1 MTEKKKSAEKIT
13 NVKELPSEI
22 LDVEVIPIKPKITLL
37 RKAIWINTWFLLGLA
52 AASNQLSANAAA
64 TVSVDTQGNVLENK
78 NQYSSRNDLEVSEEY
93 EIEEYS
99 ENYESSPSQWEGHQI
114 SHEEKGEGI
123 IVVATVDGSIAGL
136 SRHNGELVWKQNGI
150 SLVENDFPTDGN
162 LKPNSDDSSKVLS
175 PLVSTT
181 TTTTSSNHDWRT
193 AAVPS
198 VDGRIFL
205 TAPSEMTATSTVKE
219 LVTRAPFVDA
229 RGRFYVGSREA
240 TAVAL
245 DKESG
250 EILRVVSGGSESIN
264 ISEFEDRKII
274 WVGRV
279 DYSMSLFDA
288 RTGVIDVKFSSS
300 EIMGVQDMMV
310 DDIENPAGTLNLRQA
325 SNLMLPGDSKFEY
338 ESHLSLLVATP
349 NGNIGLRDPITGSL
363 EWVNSGAFNTPIAF
377 ALESSTGTSLRV
389 DIVPDAPDSDG
400 SHEYIASQIARQIDM
415 FGRTQ
420 GAEET
425 IVGALPNGQL
435 YAMPLGKRLSK
446 KKSSV
451 AASVGLPH
459 SIYSSALAIGAK
471 AITSKVPNLGRRPS
485 ATQSHHS
492 ESQHAQGQATLAK
505 KACGPKSQNFPAC
518 LVGSV
523 HKNQDSETAGEGSF
537 LDNLADEDETAVLPL
552 HEYGYNP
559 QNDSN
564 DGKFN
569 MKHITKLMGS
579 WLPPTM
585 ALLFVLSFE
594 MGRRLKAKKE
604 DGDTEVVVKDTEEE
618 SKGGETVD
626 NSGAQKVGVI
636 TVSDS
641 VLGFGG
647 HGTVVY
653 RGELDGRQVAVK
665 RMLKAYHA
673 SADREISLLIESD
686 GHPNVVRYF
695 LKEVKGDFVYLA
707 LELCEMSL
715 HDLALK
721 LRQHAPTVFKHSS
734 VMMATKEL
742 LYQIAC
748 GVRHLHSLRIVH
760 RDLKPANILLA
771 MNNRNTKKGND
782 TDPDNKL
789 VEEDEMISRFKKK
802 KYLAKIS
809 DMGLGKQLVGQSSYG
824 LSMLGTSSIPHVGE
838 SSRLT
843 GAGPGSVGW
852 QAPEVMAIRWSSETA
867 SVKSN
872 DNSQNC
878 CDSFMDGSPIDLAMN
893 SRPSRSV
900 DIFSLGCI
908 FHCTLM
914 PGIHPFGDW
923 FEREANIMRNK
934 PITDEL
940 REISPEAHD
949 LVTSM
954 ICRDQNNRPT
964 AKDVCQHP
972 FFWSS
977 QLKLAFLCDFSDRIE
992 SDSQAIEEG
1001 KDPDSQFGANVFAIE
1016 KNAADIV
1023 GTTWDKRLH
1032 PDLISNVSKFRSYDP
1047 SSLRDCLRLI
1057 RNKHHHYDE
1066 LPTSVKLEVGSNPE
1080 GLFNYFEY
1088 VFPRLLMHCYSISRE
1103 FMEET
1108 ESFMQKYSIT
1118 CVKGIQKSKGGKLLE
1133 EENKN
1138 QSIVVKEDTLMEE
1151 FESSNFDTVN
1161 KAITKEITPEHSF
1174 PSTEEAS
1181 RSSGADDTCCSE
1193 KVKNETEISTG
1204 VSSNKLTLPTNDI
1217 VIWEGST
1224 ASKTFNCR
1232 GWCRGEDEWN
1242 RGLDANL
1249 KKHDSTLSR
1258 CSTDTKFRTRL
1269 CNHWDVSLGTF
1280 CPMRKKK
1287 KCIFAHGPI
1296 ELRVKEGKKN
1306 RWGKLVDKNG
1316 NNSNPRHSGGEDTY
1330 GAARSIET
1338 MRKDEGKWNTNK
1350 KTKLVATRMKPQVM
1364 EKETDVEVNS

>member
-1 MTEKKKSAEKIT
+1 MEKKNSAGEDANLIK
-13 NVKELPSEI
+13 LSSEV
-22 LDVEVIPIKPKITLL
+22 LDAEVISAKPQNTIL
-37 RKAIWINTWFLLGLA
+37 RKAIWINTWFLLSLA
-52 AASNQLSANAAA
+52 AASIIFQQMRRQQFSK
-64 TVSVDTQGNVLENK
+64 GKVLEDQNR
-78 NQYSSRNDLEVSEEY
+78 YPTRNELEVSEEF

-99 ENYESSPSQWEGHQI
+99 QNQESAPSQWKKEDL
-114 SHEEKGEGI
+114 SCREESDV

-136 SRHNGELVWKQNGI
+136 SRHDGELVWKKNGVA
-150 SLVENDFPTDGN
+150 LVENDFPTDD
-162 LKPNSDDSSKVLS
+162 NSADKYISDSSKLLT

-198 VDGRIFL
+198 VDGKIFL
-205 TAPSEMTATSTVKE
+205 TAPSEMTAKSTVKE

-245 DKESG
+245 DKKSG
-250 EILRVVSGGSESIN
+250 EILCVVSGGSDSLDIN
-264 ISEFEDRKII
+264 EFEGRDII

-300 EIMGVQDMMV
+300 EIMGVQDMMLEDV
-310 DDIENPAGTLNLRQA
+310 KNPTGTLNLQQA
-325 SNLMLPGDSKFEY
+325 SHLMLPGNKKFDD
-338 ESHLSLLVATP
+338 ESQLSMLVATP
-349 NGNIGLRDPITGSL
+349 SGNIGLRDPTTGSF
-363 EWVNSGAFNTPIAF
+363 EWMNSEAFDTPIAF
-377 ALESSTGTSLRV
+377 ALDSSTGMSLGV
-389 DIVPDAPDSDG
+389 DILPDAPNSNDSP
-400 SHEYIASQIARQIDM
+400 QIDI
-415 FGRTQ
+415 FGSQ
-420 GAEET
+420 GIEET

-446 KKSSV
+446 KKSSIP
-451 AASVGLPH
+451 ASIGLPH
-459 SIYSSALAIGAK
+459 SLYSSALAIGDK
-471 AITSKVPNLGRRPS
+471 AITSSKVPNLGRRPS
-485 ATQSHHS
+485 ATQSQNSETHHA
-492 ESQHAQGQATLAK
+492 HGQATLAK
-505 KACGPKSQNFPAC
+505 KPCSPKSQNFPAC
-518 LVGSV
+518 LVGRV
-523 HKNQDSETAGEGSF
+523 HQNNDFETAGEGSF
-537 LDNLADEDETAVLPL
+537 LDNLGDDKPKNEFK
-552 HEYGYNP
+552 
-559 QNDSN
+559 

-569 MKHITKLMGS
+569 KKRISKLMGS

-594 MGRRLKAKKE
+594 MGRRLKAKKVDDDSDVLINKSE
-604 DGDTEVVVKDTEEE
+604 DLAR
-618 SKGGETVD
+618 GEKIGK
-626 NSGAQKVGVI
+626 NGAQKVGVI
-636 TVSDS
+636 SVTDS

-715 HDLALK
+715 HDLTLK
-721 LRQHAPTVFKHSS
+721 LRQHTSTVFEHHTLLT
-734 VMMATKEL
+734 ATKEM

-771 MNNRNTKKGND
+771 MNNRNVKKENNA
-782 TDPDNKL
+782 DPESAL
-789 VEEDEMISRFKKK
+789 VEEDDMICSFRKGI
-802 KYLAKIS
+802 YLAKIS

-824 LSMLGTSSIPHVGE
+824 LSMLGNSSVPTVSE

-872 DNSQNC
+872 DSSRNG
-878 CDSFMDGSPIDLAMN
+878 CDSFLDGSPLDIAIN

-914 PGIHPFGDW
+914 PGVHPFGDW
-923 FEREANIMRNK
+923 FEREANIMRNN
-934 PITDEL
+934 PITDESMD
-940 REISPEAHD
+940 ESPEAHD
-949 LVTSM
+949 LITSM
-954 ICRDQNNRPT
+954 ICRDPNNRPT
-964 AKDVCQHP
+964 ADEVCQHP
-972 FFWSS
+972 FFWSK
-977 QLKLAFLCDFSDRIE
+977 QQKLAFLCDFSDRVE

-1001 KDPDSQFGANVFAIE
+1001 KEPGSEFGANIFAIE
-1016 KNAADIV
+1016 KNAAEIV
-1023 GTTWDKRLH
+1023 GTAWDKALY

-1066 LPTSVKLEVGSNPE
+1066 LPPSVKLEVGSNPE
-1080 GLFNYFEY
+1080 GLLDYFESL
-1088 VFPRLLMHCYSISRE
+1088 FPRLLMHCYSISRE
-1103 FMEET
+1103 LMTET
-1108 ESFMQKYSIT
+1108 DLFVHKYSIS
-1118 CVKGIQKSKGGKLLE
+1118 CARGIQKPKEGKLLHE
-1133 EENKN
+1133 EKKKKLVVDDENGVEGAEPSDFEDQTKVVCN
-1138 QSIVVKEDTLMEE
+1138 DLVPEQGISSIE
-1151 FESSNFDTVN
+1151 
-1161 KAITKEITPEHSF
+1161 KAF
-1174 PSTEEAS
+1174 EAS
-1181 RSSGADDTCCSE
+1181 ARGAAFSNGEKASE
-1193 KVKNETEISTG
+1193 KEFTVDASLN
-1204 VSSNKLTLPTNDI
+1204 NLALPTNDI

-1224 ASKTFNCR
+1224 AAKTFNCR
-1232 GWCRGEDEWN
+1232 GWYRGEDDFN

-1258 CSTDTKFRTRL
+1258 CSTDAKFRTRL
-1269 CNHWDVSLGTF
+1269 CNHWDVNLGTF

-1287 KCIFAHGPI
+1287 KCIFAHGPV

-1338 MRKDEGKWNTNK
+1338 MRKDEGKWNTEK
-1350 KTKLVATRMKPQVM
+1350 KTPSKQKARGKSSTKNGISL
-1364 EKETDVEVNS
+1364 